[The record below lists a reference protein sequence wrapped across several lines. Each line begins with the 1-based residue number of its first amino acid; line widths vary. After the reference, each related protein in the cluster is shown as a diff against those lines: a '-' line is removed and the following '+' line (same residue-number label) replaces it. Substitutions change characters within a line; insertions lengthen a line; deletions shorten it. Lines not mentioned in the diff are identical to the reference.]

1 MKNLILIIGTLIGLS
16 VGVSAQNTEQ
26 ESMDSLYFSPPTT
39 EEDEI
44 VLFNTFDDYLTKT
57 ANEEPQKFPNQPVS
71 LIFDKIDKI
80 HPKVPLNE
88 KIKGFVL
95 SLNDFSSSKDISI
108 LIDSLY
114 GLSVEGNNMCFLSC
128 DDSPCDLNRRLVYN
142 QLEETLLNDLLHKEI
157 QVSVHNELVLG
168 PMLGCDDNYM
178 LTLDISIDGSIR
190 SFTLDIINRKI
201 RNIDYCGSQVT
212 TRK

>member
-1 MKNLILIIGTLIGLS
+1 MKNLILTIGILIGLTI
-16 VGVSAQNTEQ
+16 GVSAQNTEQ
-26 ESMDSLYFSPPTT
+26 EARDSLYFSPPTT
-39 EEDEI
+39 EEEATD
-44 VLFNTFDDYLTKT
+44 LFNTFDDYLTKT

-80 HPKVPLNE
+80 HPKVPRNE

-95 SLNDFSSSKDISI
+95 SLNDFSSSKDISN

-114 GLSVEGNNMCFLSC
+114 ELSVEGNMCFVSC

-142 QLEETLLNDLLHKEI
+142 QLEEALLNDLLYKEI
-157 QVSVHNELVLG
+157 QVSVNNELVFG
-168 PMLGCDDNYM
+168 NGVDYM

-201 RNIDYCGSQVT
+201 RNIDYCGSRVT